1 MSMSADAPRTAPS
14 SAGTLDGDPP
24 VEAATAAQR
33 RARFFNSGNAFNLKL
48 AAVPKARFET
58 ERDAAF
64 ADGAPSG
71 CHPLDQSAAFDC
83 AFSATTPLVLAHYL
97 RIDAGDILVSRF
109 RASGEIHCVL
119 TGSGE
124 TTVGGE
130 TIAWGPGDVM
140 VLPGGHVVEHR
151 AAASAPAVLWSV
163 TNEPALMFEGLNPP
177 APGKAPVDPVHYTAA
192 EIARQLAVLQ
202 ALPEQA
208 GQAGVALIFSAQ
220 RTADSRNAMPSLT
233 LALNTLAPGT
243 HQRAHR
249 HNAAAITLCLDGDSC
264 FSKIDGERV
273 DWSPLATMITPPG
286 EVHSHHNDG
295 DRLARFL
302 IVQDG
307 GWHYHARTMGF
318 AFAE

>member
-1 MSMSADAPRTAPS
+1 MSMSAYAPRTAPS
-14 SAGTLDGDPP
+14 SAGTLDGDQP

-124 TTVGGE
+124 TTVGG
-130 TIAWGPGDVM
+130 
-140 VLPGGHVVEHR
+140 
-151 AAASAPAVLWSV
+151 
-163 TNEPALMFEGLNPP
+163 
-177 APGKAPVDPVHYTAA
+177 
-192 EIARQLAVLQ
+192 
-202 ALPEQA
+202 
-208 GQAGVALIFSAQ
+208 
-220 RTADSRNAMPSLT
+220 
-233 LALNTLAPGT
+233 
-243 HQRAHR
+243 
-249 HNAAAITLCLDGDSC
+249 
-264 FSKIDGERV
+264 
-273 DWSPLATMITPPG
+273 
-286 EVHSHHNDG
+286 
-295 DRLARFL
+295 
-302 IVQDG
+302 
-307 GWHYHARTMGF
+307 
-318 AFAE
+318 